1 MTNET
6 IVIGLGNEF
15 RGDDGVGLLAAQQL
29 RERGLAAVEHDGDL
43 AALIDLW
50 KGAAFIILI
59 DAVSSG
65 AAPGKLHRFDA
76 SASRLPR
83 EVFKSSTHTLDVA
96 DAVEL
101 SRALGT
107 LPARVLV
114 FGVEARDFS
123 PGKGL
128 SSEVQRAVPILI
140 EEVISCMK
148 HP

>member
-1 MTNET
+1 MNEM
-6 IVIGLGNEF
+6 IVIGLGNDF
-15 RGDDGVGLLAAQQL
+15 RGDDGVGLVAARRL
-29 RERGLAAVEHDGDL
+29 EERGLNSVEHEGDM
-43 AALIDLW
+43 ATLIDRW
-50 KGAAFIILI
+50 KGAAAVILI

-65 AAPGKLHRFDA
+65 AAPGTLHRFDA
-76 SASRLPR
+76 SASPLPR
-83 EVFKSSTHTLDVA
+83 DLFKSSTHTLDVA

-123 PGKGL
+123 HGSGL
-128 SSEVQRAVPILI
+128 SSEVQRTLPVLI
-140 EEVISCMK
+140 EEVISCTK